1 MALRNE
7 SFRPEMVGLRRRMV
21 GLSQA
26 DLEASTGISQ
36 GLISKIEQGLRE
48 PNEDQLEKFASALN
62 CLPSFFHQAEREYGP
77 PISAHPMYR
86 KKASV
91 GQKVLDKVIAEL
103 SVRLGQA
110 RVLLQSVD
118 MEPELPLPQYDADE
132 FAGNIEEV
140 AGMVRRAW
148 YMPHGP
154 VRSLVEYV
162 ERAGILVVF
171 TEMEAARIDGASYQ
185 VAGMPPVIFL
195 NKNMPADRMRFSLA
209 HELGHIVMHRIPS
222 PDMEQQAD
230 EFAAAFL
237 MPRDDIAPELTGFTL
252 AKAAQLKPYWK
263 VSMGAL
269 IVRAKT
275 IGKIDQGTYSW
286 LWRQMAIKGYRTKE
300 PTTLDFPPEKASL
313 AAALISNLTDNM
325 GYGPQDLEQ
334 ALHLT
339 YSELA
344 TMYDLRQGAT
354 GLRRVK

>member
-1 MALRNE
+1 MALRDE
-7 SFRPEMVGLRRRMV
+7 SFRPEMVSLRRRMI

-26 DLEASTGISQ
+26 DLEAVTGFSQ
-36 GLISKIEQGLRE
+36 GLISKIEQGLKE
-48 PNEDQLEKFASALN
+48 PSKEQLEKFATALN
-62 CLPSFFHQAEREYGP
+62 CLPSFFYQAEREYGP

-103 SVRLGQA
+103 SVRLGHA

-118 MEPELPLPQYDADE
+118 VEPELPLPQYDSDE
-132 FAGNIEEV
+132 FSGQTEEV
-140 AGMVRRAW
+140 ASMVRRAW

-162 ERAGILVVF
+162 ERAGILVIF

-237 MPRDDIAPELTGFTL
+237 MPKEDIAAELTGFTL

-275 IGKIDQGTYSW
+275 IGKIDPGTYSW
-286 LWRQMAIKGYRTKE
+286 LWRQMAIKGYRTRE
-300 PTTLDFPPEKASL
+300 PATLDFAPERPSL
-313 AAALISNLTDNM
+313 TAALFANLSDNM
-325 GYGPQDLEQ
+325 GYSPQDLEQ
-334 ALHLT
+334 TLHLR
-339 YSELA
+339 YSELSA
-344 TMYDLRQGAT
+344 MYDLRPAV

>member
-1 MALRNE
+1 MARNNE

-21 GLSQA
+21 GMSQA
-26 DLEASTGISQ
+26 DLESATGISQ

-48 PNEDQLEKFASALN
+48 PSEDHLEKFATALN
-62 CLPSFFHQAEREYGP
+62 CLPSFFAQAEREYGP

-86 KKASV
+86 KKAAV

-103 SVRLGQA
+103 SVRLGHA

-118 MEPELPLPQYDADE
+118 MEPELPLPQYDPDEYGGRIEDIAD
-132 FAGNIEEV
+132 
-140 AGMVRRAW
+140 MVRRAW
-148 YMPHGP
+148 YVPHGP
-154 VRSLVEYV
+154 IRSIVEYV
-162 ERAGILVVF
+162 ERAGILVFF
-171 TEMEAARIDGASYQ
+171 TEMDSARIDGVSYQ

-195 NKNMPADRMRFSLA
+195 NKNMPADRMRFSIA

-237 MPRDDIAPELTGFTL
+237 MPWNDIAPELSGFSL

-300 PTTLDFPPEKASL
+300 PANLDFPPEEASL

-325 GYGPQDLEQ
+325 GYTSQDLEQ
-334 ALHLT
+334 TLHLK

-344 TMYDLRQGAT
+344 SMYDLRQPA
-354 GLRRVK
+354 GLRLVK

>member
-21 GLSQA
+21 GLSQE
-26 DLEASTGISQ
+26 DLEAATGISQ

-48 PNEDQLEKFASALN
+48 PNEEQLEKFAVALN
-62 CLPSFFHQAEREYGP
+62 CLPSFFSQAEREYGP

-103 SVRLGQA
+103 SVRLGHA

-118 MEPELPLPQYDADE
+118 MEPELPLPQYDPDE
-132 FAGNIEEV
+132 FGGRIEEI

-148 YMPHGP
+148 YVPNGP
-154 VRSLVEYV
+154 IRSLVEYL
-162 ERAGILVVF
+162 ERAGILVIF
-171 TEMEAARIDGASYQ
+171 TEMEAARIDGVSYQ

-209 HELGHIVMHRIPS
+209 HELAHIVMHRVPS

-237 MPRDDIAPELTGFTL
+237 MPKEDIAPELTGLTL

-286 LWRQMAIKGYRTKE
+286 LWRQMAVKGYRTKE
-300 PTTLDFPPEKASL
+300 PAILDFPQEQASL

-325 GYGPQDLEQ
+325 GYGPHDLEQ

-344 TMYDLRQGAT
+344 TMYDLRQPT

>member
-1 MALRNE
+1 MAVRNE

-26 DLEASTGISQ
+26 DLEVATGISQ
-36 GLISKIEQGLRE
+36 GLISKIEQGLRD
-48 PNEDQLEKFASALN
+48 PNEEHLEKFASALN
-62 CLPSFFHQAEREYGP
+62 CLPSFFSQAEREYGP

-103 SVRLGQA
+103 SVRLGHA

-118 MEPELPLPQYDADE
+118 MEPELPRPQYDADE
-132 FAGNIEEV
+132 FGGQIEEI

-148 YMPHGP
+148 YVPNGP
-154 VRSLVEYV
+154 IRSLIEYV
-162 ERAGILVVF
+162 ERAGILVFF
-171 TEMEAARIDGASYQ
+171 TEMEAAHIDGVSYQ

-209 HELGHIVMHRIPS
+209 HELGHIVMHRVPS
-222 PDMEQQAD
+222 PDMEQQAN

-237 MPRDDIAPELTGFTL
+237 MPRNDIAPELTGLTL

-300 PTTLDFPPEKASL
+300 PTILDFPPEKASL
-313 AAALISNLTDNM
+313 AAALFSNLTDNM

-344 TMYDLRQGAT
+344 AMYDLRQVI
-354 GLRRVK
+354 GLRLVK

>member
-1 MALRNE
+1 MALRNDG
-7 SFRPEMVGLRRRMV
+7 FRPEMVGLRRRMV
-21 GLSQA
+21 GMSQA
-26 DLEASTGISQ
+26 DLEAATGISQ
-36 GLISKIEQGLRE
+36 GLISKVEQGLKDPSDE
-48 PNEDQLEKFASALN
+48 QLEKISFALN
-62 CLPSFFHQAEREYGP
+62 CLTSFFYQAEREYGP
-77 PISAHPMYR
+77 PMSAHPMYR

-103 SVRLGQA
+103 SVRLGHV

-132 FAGNIEEV
+132 FSGQIEEI
-140 AGMVRRAW
+140 ASMVRRAW
-148 YMPHGP
+148 YVPHGP
-154 VRSLVEYV
+154 VRSLIDYV
-162 ERAGILVVF
+162 ERAGIIVVF
-171 TEMEAARIDGASYQ
+171 SEMESARIDGASYQ

-195 NKNMPADRMRFSLA
+195 NKSMPADRMRFSLA

-230 EFAAAFL
+230 EFAAALL
-237 MPRDDIAPELTGFTL
+237 MPKEDIASELSDFTL

-275 IGKIDQGTYSW
+275 IGKIDHGTYSW
-286 LWRQMAIKGYRTKE
+286 LWRQMSIKGFRTRE
-300 PTTLDFPPEKASL
+300 PSSLDFPPEQASL
-313 AAALISNLTDNM
+313 ADALVFNLTNNM
-325 GYGPQDLEQ
+325 GYGPQDLER

-339 YSELA
+339 YSELSA
-344 TMYDLRQGAT
+344 MYDLRPAA

>member
-1 MALRNE
+1 MALRDKG
-7 SFRPEMVGLRRRMV
+7 FRPEMVGLRRRMV

-26 DLEASTGISQ
+26 DLEAVTGFSQ
-36 GLISKIEQGLRE
+36 GLISKVEQGLKE
-48 PNEDQLEKFASALN
+48 PSAEQLEKFAAALD
-62 CLPSFFHQAEREYGP
+62 CLPSFFYQAEREYGP

-103 SVRLGQA
+103 SVRLGHA

-118 MEPELPLPQYDADE
+118 VEPELPLPQYDSDE
-132 FAGNIEEV
+132 FAGQIEEV

-162 ERAGILVVF
+162 ERAGILVIF

-230 EFAAAFL
+230 EFAAALL
-237 MPRDDIAPELTGFTL
+237 MPKEDIASELTGFTL

-275 IGKIDQGTYSW
+275 IGKIDAGTYSW
-286 LWRQMAIKGYRTKE
+286 LWRQMAIKGYRTRE
-300 PTTLDFPPEKASL
+300 PANLEFSAERPSL
-313 AAALISNLTDNM
+313 TAALFSNLSDNM
-325 GYGPQDLEQ
+325 GYSPQDLEHM
-334 ALHLT
+334 LHLR
-339 YSELA
+339 YSELSA
-344 TMYDLRQGAT
+344 MYDLRPSA